1 MRKIIC
7 ITLLLALASAPFAAA
22 TAATIEEKNTESGYI
37 LVIDDKAE
45 LLDSAETERVKQAM
59 LPVTQ
64 YASVGF
70 VTYSVNSSRT
80 APATLARQW
89 GESMLG
95 GGGARFT
102 VFIIDMAT
110 RHLDI
115 YASQPL
121 SGVLTASEENS
132 IADNVYR
139 YATNR
144 QYGKCAEETFSQIE
158 RVLKG
163 EKIRTPMKY
172 ISNALMALIAAI
184 LAAYLLISAW
194 IRKEQAVSMPN
205 VIRAAAIGAATVV
218 TANTLKRVVHHE
230 SGRGGGHGGGFGG
243 HGGGFGGG
251 SSGGH
256 GF

>member
-1 MRKIIC
+1 MRKAIVIV
-7 ITLLLALASAPFAAA
+7 LAVMLAAAPFACG
-22 TAATIEEKNTESGYI
+22 TAEAGAENGENGYS
-37 LVIDDKAE
+37 LAIDDGAG
-45 LLDSAETERVKQAM
+45 LLDSGETEQVRQAM
-59 LPVTQ
+59 LPITE
-64 YASVGF
+64 YASAGF
-70 VTYSVNSSRT
+70 VTIASNPGGT

-89 GESMLG
+89 GESRFG
-95 GGGARFT
+95 GNVRFT
-102 VFIIDMAT
+102 VFIIDLGT

-139 YATNR
+139 YATNGE
-144 QYGKCAEETFSQIE
+144 YGKCAVETFSQIE

-163 EKIRTPMKY
+163 EKIATPMKY
-172 ISNALMALIAAI
+172 ISNGLMSLIAAI

-194 IRKEQAVSMPN
+194 ARKEQAVSMPD
-205 VIRAAAIGAATVV
+205 VIRGTAAGAATVV
-218 TANTLKRVVHHE
+218 TANRLKKVVHHE
-230 SGRGGGHGGGFGG
+230 SSSHGGG
-243 HGGGFGGG
+243 GGGFSGGGGGGG